1 MVINLRKANALQ
13 AEIRKVIAS
22 IKLEPNVTV
31 TEFTEDIMA
40 EIFAVGKEYQ
50 SAILRKE
57 KLITALYNI
66 RKSVAQANAN
76 TSINT
81 ILADIESLDQIMAIH
96 NQVASQPVM
105 KSLAEITARVEK
117 LKTTNT
123 ESSRIYG
130 DRYNSVETTV
140 LSKEALAAA
149 KAEAHKFKQKKQGLQ
164 DDLLQL
170 NVTTTITING
180 EDEATLRLEGIV

>member
-57 KLITALYNI
+57 RLITALYNI

-76 TSINT
+76 SSINT
-81 ILADIESLDQIMAIH
+81 ILADIECLDQLMAIH
-96 NQVASQPVM
+96 TQVASQPVM

-149 KAEAHKFKQKKQGLQ
+149 KVEAHKFKQKRQGLQ

-170 NVTTTITING
+170 NVTTIITING

>member
-13 AEIRKVIAS
+13 AEIRKAIAG

-40 EIFAVGKEYQ
+40 EIFAAGKEYQ
-50 SAILRKE
+50 TAILKKE
-57 KLITALYNI
+57 RLITALYNI
-66 RKSVAQANAN
+66 RKSVAQANAKTN
-76 TSINT
+76 INT
-81 ILADIESLDQIMAIH
+81 MLADIECLDQIMAIH
-96 NQVASQPVM
+96 NQVSNVPVM
-105 KSLAEITARVEK
+105 KSLTEITARVEK
-117 LKTTNT
+117 LKSTST

-130 DRYNSVETTV
+130 DRYNSVETT
-140 LSKEALAAA
+140 LLTKEALAAA
-149 KAEAHKFKQKKQGLQ
+149 KAEAQKFKQKRQALQ
-164 DDLLQL
+164 DDLLHL